1 MIEGYPSLICIFPK
15 IKRLNS
21 TEAPGPAV
29 KTRFFYLCRFEPQ
42 RVCLSPPRCLT
53 CLLRLQGVQWIQGL
67 VMVCVSWSGHPE
79 LKKKKKEPK
88 CKSHMVSLRS
98 VKKYTWI
105 PLNLCWISIVLSST
119 IGPIMEIIGKW
130 QKKGAFLTCIYLNCP
145 SYKAAKNVFA
155 PK

>member
-1 MIEGYPSLICIFPK
+1 LWPSGKSKVFLSLSVRVLACTLVI
-15 IKRLNS
+15 
-21 TEAPGPAV
+21 PAV
-29 KTRFFYLCRFEPQ
+29 FYLLTRLAG
-42 RVCLSPPRCLT
+42 CLVGPGISYDTRKLDWTPR
-53 CLLRLQGVQWIQGL
+53 
-67 VMVCVSWSGHPE
+67 
-79 LKKKKKEPK
+79 LKKKKKKKAK

-130 QKKGAFLTCIYLNCP
+130 QKKRAFLTCIYLNCP